1 MARFFAMAAA
11 LACLCSLF
19 AFGQGQ
25 TTASEPSKYVWWL
38 TEQIASGKY
47 ELYGKVLAQYRDAT
61 TATAPDTYWIA
72 AMPITGDSGRVTYV
86 TFHDNMASVEKM
98 IIAFE
103 KVDQAAAAKNT
114 SFTAQ
119 AAEATAAGSHWA
131 LAEYNKEFSYRPDMV
146 PVANTLWWASSVFNL
161 KPGCEYEFGDVVKQ
175 VADLH
180 KKAGDNEHWIA
191 YNIRAGYPEPSVLFV
206 TTLRS
211 LAELDQEPS
220 AATKEL
226 FESAP
231 MKQMLQKIGKECI
244 SHIESNY
251 SRVDPKLSRV
261 SQQTI
266 AANPDFWT
274 IKEEAPA
281 VAAKKGKAKK
291 EAVVPAALK
300 EKEQEKKQ

>member
-1 MARFFAMAAA
+1 MAKKFAMAVA
-11 LACLCSLF
+11 LVCLCGLF
-19 AFGQGQ
+19 AFGQS
-25 TTASEPSKYVWWL
+25 TANQPSRYVWWE
-38 TEQIASGKY
+38 TANVAAGKY
-47 ELYGKVLAQYRDAT
+47 ELFSKLVAQEREAST
-61 TATAPDTYWIA
+61 TAAPDVYWIA
-72 AMPITGDSGRVTYV
+72 GTPITGDADRVTFV

-98 IIAFE
+98 MTAFD
-103 KVDQAAAAKNT
+103 KMGQAITLKNAN
-114 SFTAQ
+114 FLAQ
-119 AAEATAAGSHWA
+119 VGEALPSSHWV
-131 LAEYNKEFSYRPDMV
+131 LAEYSKELSYRADLV
-146 PVANTLWWASSVFNL
+146 PIANTTWWASSLFNL

-180 KKAGDNEHWIA
+180 KKAGDNEHWTA

-220 AATKEL
+220 AASKEL

-231 MKQMLQKIGKECI
+231 MRQMFQKIGKECI
-244 SHIESNY
+244 SHIESTY
-251 SRVDPKLSRV
+251 SRVDPKLSRAPQSLV
-261 SQQTI
+261 

-300 EKEQEKKQ
+300 EKEEEKK

>member
-1 MARFFAMAAA
+1 MAKIFAMAVA
-11 LACLCSLF
+11 LVCLCSLF
-19 AFGQGQ
+19 AFGQ
-25 TTASEPSKYVWWL
+25 TTANPPSKYVWWQ
-38 TEQIASGKY
+38 TEQIAAGKY
-47 ELYGKVLAQYRDAT
+47 ELYNKVVAQYRDAT
-61 TATAPDTYWIA
+61 TASAPDMYWIA
-72 AMPITGDSGRVTYV
+72 ATPITGDSGRVTYV

-98 IIAFE
+98 MAAFE
-103 KVDQAAAAKNT
+103 KVDQAVALKNA

-119 AAEATAAGSHWA
+119 AGEAAAGSHWA
-131 LAEYNKEFSYRPDMV
+131 LAEYSKELSYRADMV
-146 PVANTLWWASSVFNL
+146 PMANTTWWASSLFNL
-161 KPGCEYEFGDVVKQ
+161 KPGCEYEFADVVKQ

-180 KKAGDNEHWIA
+180 KKAGDNEHWTA

-211 LAELDQEPS
+211 LADLDEEPT
-220 AATKEL
+220 AASKEL

-231 MKQMLQKIGKECI
+231 MRQMFQKIGKECI

-261 SQQTI
+261 SEKLV

-274 IKEEAPA
+274 VKEEAPV

-300 EKEQEKKQ
+300 EKEQKQ